1 MSGTELSGTRA
12 WLAAA
17 RPQTLPAAAA
27 PIVVG
32 GGLAWADGVF
42 ALGPLLAAFIGA
54 ALVYWGS
61 THPDRDELRQ

>member
-42 ALGPLLAAFIGA
+42 AFGPLRAMRAF
-54 ALVYWGS
+54 LTVQSRSLPFFGS
-61 THPDRDELRQ
+61 PGE